1 MPEEIIPNEIQ
12 RGDLWNKPKTPLLLQ
27 FEKETGKTSITK
39 GNKIKGD
46 FIVWLWKKGLKT
58 KDFKPKAT
66 NESSNLELVKF
77 ASELIKISNL
87 IGVKISSRGWCYIL
101 EGKGIIDK
109 SQFNTIQG
117 KINKCRK
124 IGFLPINFVA
134 VDKTRQFYNVEPL
147 QIDYQKPSK
156 FIYKQLNP
164 VKKLY
169 QNKKDVS
176 FWKFQDYYIQV
187 MVEKI
192 DLITLFGDICKAC
205 HIPIANAKGWSDLNS
220 RNLLAQRFK
229 KAEELGKQPI
239 LLYYSDF
246 DPAGLKIAE
255 NMRNNLKQIEKAT
268 KWNPKNLNI
277 DRFGLTIDFI
287 KKYGLTWI
295 DNLIT
300 GSGRNLANPKHPD
313 HNKPYVQD
321 YIKKYGVRK
330 CEANAILTIRKE
342 SQLHLASTI
351 IKYLGNECFDEYNKE
366 LKKNRKE
373 VRIILKN
380 VNFRKRISR
389 ILRDIFELDDK

>member
-1 MPEEIIPNEIQ
+1 MTQEEISPNNIKK
-12 RGDLWNKPKTPLLLQ
+12 DMIWNKSKTELMLQ
-27 FEKETGKTSITK
+27 YEEETGKSVLK
-39 GNKIKGD
+39 NGNKIKGD
-46 FIVWLWKKGLKT
+46 YEYWLYKKGYKT
-58 KDFKPKAT
+58 KGFSDKR
-66 NESSNLELVKF
+66 NRESSDLELVKF
-77 ASELIKISNL
+77 ASELIKIHNL

-109 SQFNTIQG
+109 SQFDAIQG

-124 IGFLPINFVA
+124 IGLLPIDFVA
-134 VDKTRQFYNVEPL
+134 VDKTRQFYNVEEL
-147 QIDYQKPSK
+147 EIEYIKPK
-156 FIYKQLNP
+156 EFIYEKLKP
-164 VKKLY
+164 VKMLY
-169 QNKKDVS
+169 QNKNDVS
-176 FWKFQDYYIQV
+176 FWKFQKYYIQV

-192 DLITLFGDICKAC
+192 DLINLFGDICKAC

-229 KAEELGKQPI
+229 KAEELGLQPV

-246 DPAGLKIAE
+246 DPAGLKIVE
-255 NMRNNLKQIEKAT
+255 TMRNNLRQIEKAT
-268 KWNPKNLNI
+268 KWNPENLIIN
-277 DRFGLTIDFI
+277 RFGLTIDFI
-287 KKYGLTWI
+287 KLYNLTWI

-351 IKYLGNECFDEYNKE
+351 IEYLGKECFNEYKEE

-373 VRIILKN
+373 VKDMLRSVK
-380 VNFRKRISR
+380 FRKRLSEI
-389 ILRDIFELDDK
+389 IGNVIELM